1 MPAWFITRSGVI
13 VPQQSTHVRP
23 ELSRALGPVT
33 AGAILAGSVI
43 GTGIFL
49 VPATM
54 AREAGS
60 IGGVFAVWLF
70 GALLTLCG
78 AFTYAELGSSLP
90 EAGGEYAFL
99 RRAYGPVWGFLFG
112 WQQIVI
118 GKTGSIATIGIAAS
132 IFIGYF
138 VAGLDTDIVHL
149 GPLKVS
155 GLQLLA
161 IICIALLTGVN
172 LLGVARGGAVQSVLT
187 TLKIGAIIALV
198 VVALTSGKGSWTHF
212 TEAASSEPRTFSAIL
227 LGYTAA
233 LSAALWAYDGWNN
246 LTMVSGEIRNPHRTI
261 PQVLIMG
268 ILGVAAVY
276 LLANLAYFYVLSFPE
291 VQHSERVA
299 QDVATTLLGSTG
311 GQAITVAAAISTLGA
326 LNGAILSGA
335 RVFYAMARDGL
346 FFKKVAA
353 VHPIHHTPGPALILQ
368 GLLASGLILVL
379 GHDKAAFERVLDYAL
394 LGLWGFYGLTSLSVI
409 VLRYRHPDLPRPYL
423 TLGYPWVPLIFSLVA
438 LLFCISIVWRR
449 PMESLFGLVLLAL
462 GLPFYLYWQPTS
474 KKTETRA
481 G

>member
-1 MPAWFITRSGVI
+1 MSQQQTNTRL
-13 VPQQSTHVRP
+13 
-23 ELSRALGPVT
+23 ELARALGPIT

-60 IGGVFAVWLF
+60 IEGVFAVWIF

-99 RRAYGPVWGFLFG
+99 RKAYGPVWGFLFG

-118 GKTGSIATIGIAAS
+118 GKTGSIATIGLAAS

-138 VAGLDTDIVHL
+138 VTGLDADIVQL
-149 GPLKVS
+149 GILNIS
-155 GLQLLA
+155 GLQLVA
-161 IICIALLTGVN
+161 MACIMLLTGVN
-172 LLGVARGGAVQSVLT
+172 LLGVAHGGALQSVLT
-187 TLKIGAIIALV
+187 ALKIGAILALAAA
-198 VVALTSGKGSWTHF
+198 ALGSGKGSWEHF
-212 TEAASSEPRTFSAIL
+212 VEIADAPPRSFSGVL

-261 PQVLIMG
+261 PQVLVLG
-268 ILGVAAVY
+268 IIGVAAVY
-276 LLANLAYFYVLSFPE
+276 LLANLAYFYVLSFAE
-291 VQHSERVA
+291 VKNSERVA
-299 QDVATTLLGSTG
+299 QDVATTLLGSAG
-311 GQAITVAAAISTLGA
+311 GQVITVAAAISTLGA

-335 RVFYAMARDGL
+335 RIFYAMARDGL
-346 FFKKVAA
+346 FFQKIAA
-353 VHPIHHTPGPALILQ
+353 VHPVHHTPGPALILQ
-368 GLLASGLILVL
+368 ALLASGLILLL

-394 LGLWGFYGLTSLSVI
+394 LGLWGFYGLTSLAVI
-409 VLRYRHPDLPRPYL
+409 ILRYRHPTLPRPYL
-423 TLGYPWVPLIFSLVA
+423 TIGYPWIPLIFSLVA
-438 LLFCISIVWRR
+438 LLFCISIIWRR
-449 PMESLFGLVLLAL
+449 PMESLLGVFLLVI
-462 GLPFYLYWQPTS
+462 GLPFYLYWQRRP
-474 KKTETRA
+474 K
-481 G
+481 GG